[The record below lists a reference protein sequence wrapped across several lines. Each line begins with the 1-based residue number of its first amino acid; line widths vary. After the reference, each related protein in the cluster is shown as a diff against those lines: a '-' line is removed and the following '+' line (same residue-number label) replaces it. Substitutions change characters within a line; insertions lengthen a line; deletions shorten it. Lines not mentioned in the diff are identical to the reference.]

1 MMPFLKISHSSGRGA
16 VRLKFLI
23 KQRMHSSRMCTVRN
37 SSCLPGWSAPG
48 GSVPA
53 PRGCTSSQRGFVPP
67 AGGGCLLPGGVPAL
81 GGGCLLPR
89 GGGIPACTEVDPPC
103 GQTHRCKNITFATS
117 LRTVIIKGNLI
128 LKKVIEKIV
137 QFYFCHRLPPAAQ

>member
-23 KQRMHSSRMCTVRN
+23 KQECIPVGCVLSATVAVCRGGL
-37 SSCLPGWSAPG
+37 LPGA
-48 GSVPA
+48 V
-53 PRGCTSSQRGFVPP
+53 
-67 AGGGCLLPGGVPAL
+67 CLLPGGVPPPRGGLCLLPEGGAYSQGGVPAL

-89 GGGIPACTEVDPPC
+89 GGGIPACTEADPPC